1 MIKRGDVYYIVKK
14 NDVCDSEQRA
24 GRPAVVV
31 SNDKANEH
39 SDVVEVVYL
48 TSKYKKPMPTHVPV
62 TSTSRNSIA
71 LCEQISSVS
80 VNRLGDFLC
89 RCTDDEMQV
98 IDYALAISVGLCPC
112 P

>member
-39 SDVVEVVYL
+39 SDVVEVVYF
-48 TSKYKKPMPTHVPV
+48 MEIRRFIH
-62 TSTSRNSIA
+62 
-71 LCEQISSVS
+71 E
-80 VNRLGDFLC
+80 
-89 RCTDDEMQV
+89 
-98 IDYALAISVGLCPC
+98 PC
-112 P
+112 NKHKQKFHRSL